1 VFHDRFGEINSIKR
15 VMEDKMWVG
24 LSIEKELLTNQARLN
39 EDLLILN
46 DNENSLKELQDIVL
60 IVNQET
66 LNYFN

>member
-1 VFHDRFGEINSIKR
+1 
-15 VMEDKMWVG
+15 MWVG